1 MKLERLGSGW
11 IRGGVAPS
19 PMADNVVGMGGEG
32 VEGGGL
38 EAGAGVP
45 GELTEAEIEEK
56 ELVEWASLKEC
67 QIKFMRENGVG
78 AAGLM

>member
-11 IRGGVAPS
+11 IRGVVAPS
-19 PMADNVVGMGGEG
+19 PTANNEVGIRGVG
-32 VEGGGL
+32 VEGNEM
-38 EAGAGVP
+38 EAGSGVI
-45 GELTEAEIEEK
+45 GELTEAEIEER

-67 QIKFMRENGVG
+67 QVKFMRENGVG